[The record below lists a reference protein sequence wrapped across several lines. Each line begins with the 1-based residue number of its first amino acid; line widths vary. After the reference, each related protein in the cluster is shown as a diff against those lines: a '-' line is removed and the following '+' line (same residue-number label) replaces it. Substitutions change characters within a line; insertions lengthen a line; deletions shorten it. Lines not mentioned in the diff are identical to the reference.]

1 MKKIF
6 TLFAV
11 ALLGLSAFAQ
21 DDGPCPSKLFFN
33 AAEEEQDANKVTML
47 LQLQNSSENLNGF
60 NMEVAKC
67 LNEGAADDQVGDYC
81 DAIEWLLD
89 EDDEE
94 YVGFSG
100 YGPTILARWEGQ
112 TDSQREKKLFQKCDL
127 KCSVKE
133 DTHNLVIIEILSTN
147 DCRFFPVIEAPNME
161 TVARFT
167 VDMSACA
174 DGDYYLVTASKPEML
189 SFSYTGGVEGTR
201 AWTGDKIVAQLN
213 KTGDKVRQV
222 YTGINTID
230 ADKNVDNRIF
240 DIMGREL
247 QTVPEHGIYIQNG
260 KKYVK

>member
-11 ALLGLSAFAQ
+11 ALVSLCAVAQ
-21 DDGPCPSKLFFN
+21 EDGPCPSKLFFN
-33 AAEEEQDANKVTML
+33 TAEEDQPANKVTML

-67 LNEGAADDQVGDYC
+67 LDEGAADDQVGEPC
-81 DAIEWLLD
+81 DAIQWLLD

-100 YGPTILARWEGQ
+100 YGATILARWEGQ
-112 TDSQREKKLFQKCDL
+112 TDTQREKKLFQKCDL

-147 DCRFFPVIEAPNME
+147 DCRFFPVLETPE

-167 VDMSACA
+167 VDLSACA
-174 DGDYYLVTASKPEML
+174 DGEYYLVTASKPEML

-201 AWTGDKIVAQLN
+201 AWTGDKIVAKLN
-213 KTGDKVRQV
+213 KVGDNVRQV
-222 YTGINTID
+222 YD
-230 ADKNVDNRIF
+230 AISTVEVDQQVDNRIF